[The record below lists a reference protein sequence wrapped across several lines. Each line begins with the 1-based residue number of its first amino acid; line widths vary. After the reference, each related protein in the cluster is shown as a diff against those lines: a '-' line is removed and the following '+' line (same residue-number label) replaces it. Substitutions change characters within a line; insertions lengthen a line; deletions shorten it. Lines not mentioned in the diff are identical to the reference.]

1 MGWKFNAWFRA
12 SHTAWVSR
20 LRPKLKATQ
29 HMAIQ
34 SGKRKPEEWFCGR
47 RVIAEGRNQRS
58 AIRILNVKEQTRTNR
73 RRIADSRRFS
83 FCSPLYVDAAR
94 DFPTTS

>member
-20 LRPKLKATQ
+20 LRPKLEATQ
-29 HMAIQ
+29 HMAI
-34 SGKRKPEEWFCGR
+34 SAGKRKPEEWFCGR
-47 RVIAEGRNQRS
+47 RVIAEGS
-58 AIRILNVKEQTRTNR
+58 KSTLGDSILSVKEQTRTNR

-83 FCSPLYVDAAR
+83 FCSPLYVDATR